1 MIGLGAFRVLGQGI
15 GDAVKGHGD
24 GVLVKQQARGSQ
36 THKHQG
42 DAIEGV
48 GNQDESDQGRS
59 GLLLDPCFETAHLI
73 NAMGGIRRVHH
84 LLFTAV

>member
-1 MIGLGAFRVLGQGI
+1 MTGFGAFRVLGQGI

-36 THKHQG
+36 AYKHQG

-48 GNQDESDQGRS
+48 GNQDESDQGGSR
-59 GLLLDPCFETAHLI
+59 LLLDPCFAPAHLI
-73 NAMGGIRRVHH
+73 DVMGGIRR
-84 LLFTAV
+84 